1 MCIQP
6 NTTEYD
12 QGMEQ
17 LALLTRLVASG
28 AATGQTFLDRAE
40 WFQLMGAIP
49 SAVRDYDRAFERRDE
64 LTDDQLAFLHVKR
77 GVCYRR
83 LSRYED
89 ALVDLNQA
97 IALKPQKA
105 YHWSCRGIVRYH
117 QGEFEL
123 ARGDLSRAIELDPQ
137 GDERSWEVRALCHQ
151 VLGDHQAAIDDLTQR
166 LAMDVAPYTM
176 LYVYRA
182 YSYMLLGR
190 YDEALHDCLH
200 GQRIDDHSGTFDLYR
215 LLGHVRFA
223 RGEAGQALGD
233 FSKALALAPEVGELH
248 LWRGLVFRALGDEAA
263 AADDFTEFVQR
274 HPDGAAQALFDLSHL
289 FSSAAAPVFVAPAAI
304 AA

>member
-6 NTTEYD
+6 NTPEYD
-12 QGMEQ
+12 RGMGE
-17 LALLTRLVASG
+17 LAALTQAVANG
-28 AATGQTFLDRAE
+28 TATAKTFLDRAE
-40 WFQLMGAIP
+40 WFQLMSEIPGAI
-49 SAVRDYDRAFERRDE
+49 RDYDRAYARRDE
-64 LTDDQLAFLHVKR
+64 LTHDQLAFLHVKR

-83 LSRYED
+83 LARYED

-97 IALKPQKA
+97 IALKPATA

-123 ARGDLSRAIELDPQ
+123 ARADLSRAIELDPE

-151 VLGDHQAAIDDLTQR
+151 ALDDHQAAIDDFTHR
-166 LAMDVAPYTM
+166 LGMVVAPYTM
-176 LYVYRA
+176 LWVYRA
-182 YSYMLLGR
+182 NTFMLLGR

-200 GQRIDDHSGTFDLYR
+200 GQAIDGHSGTFDLYR
-215 LLGHVRFA
+215 LLGHVRFS
-223 RGEAGQALGD
+223 RGEAGLALGD

-263 AADDFTEFVQR
+263 AADDFTEIVQR
-274 HPDGAAQALFDLSHL
+274 HPNGAAQALFDLSQL
-289 FSSAAAPVFVAPAAI
+289 FSSTAAPSLKAPAAV